1 MVFRTPNLW
10 NIPTNTST
18 GCRSFWFRMTFPY
31 RSSACGLCVAATMIT
46 SWAWSIHHR
55 GLSGVWLGKVHSF
68 GWIHL
73 DWSLPGPEW
82 VKRLGLQKFPIG
94 PRSRWCNFYR
104 FERCTDSFHQFIRAF
119 STPTSLPTS
128 SSYCSFTR
136 RISGTIA
143 SSIFLVFSSHPLWAS
158 EKPCVGERD
167 SLQTRTSSRA
177 SSIQTSCR
185 SWSSWLP
192 FLPKHT
198 CWSLRWCRYA
208 SGRHLAQVYWTA
220 VECPKSLTL
229 LRFKGCSRGE
239 LFQSFLR
246 CQAWEG
252 LQKLLLL
259 PRKHPLMESAK
270 HAEAGGLIGSSIHQT
285 STFIACRDTERIW
298 KKRDQIGSY

>member
-1 MVFRTPNLW
+1 MGAQNYGPS
-10 NIPTNTST
+10 TST
-18 GCRSFWFRMTFPY
+18 WHGWNFRIGNPCFLDVFKTPY
-31 RSSACGLCVAATMIT
+31 LWKIAKDLRRSSACGLCVAATMIT
-46 SWAWSIHHR
+46 SWAWSIRHR
-55 GLSGVWLGKVHSF
+55 GLSGVWLVKVRSF
-68 GWIHL
+68 GWILL

-82 VKRLGLQKFPIG
+82 VKRLGLRTFPIG
-94 PRSRWCNFYR
+94 RWCNFYWVWAMHR
-104 FERCTDSFHQFIRAF
+104 LIPPVYIRAF

-143 SSIFLVFSSHPLWAS
+143 SSIFLVFSSHLLWAS

-177 SSIQTSCR
+177 SSIQMSCR

-198 CWSLRWCRYA
+198 CWSLQWCRYA

-220 VECPKSLTL
+220 VECPKSPTL
-229 LRFKGCSRGE
+229 LRSKGSSRVE

-270 HAEAGGLIGSSIHQT
+270 HAEAGGLIGSSRHQT
-285 STFIACRDTERIW
+285 STFVIIC
-298 KKRDQIGSY
+298 

>member
-1 MVFRTPNLW
+1 MNFL
-10 NIPTNTST
+10 
-18 GCRSFWFRMTFPY
+18 Y
-31 RSSACGLCVAATMIT
+31 RSLACGLCVAATMVT
-46 SWAWSIHHR
+46 SLAWSTQHR
-55 GLSGVWLGKVHSF
+55 GLSGVWLGKVRSF
-68 GWIHL
+68 GWILL

-82 VKRLGLQKFPIG
+82 VKLGFRRFPIG
-94 PRSRWCNFYR
+94 PTSRCILGDIISCRS
-104 FERCTDSFHQFIRAF
+104 ERCTDSFHKFIRAF

-220 VECPKSLTL
+220 VECPKSL
-229 LRFKGCSRGE
+229 
-239 LFQSFLR
+239 
-246 CQAWEG
+246 
-252 LQKLLLL
+252 
-259 PRKHPLMESAK
+259 P
-270 HAEAGGLIGSSIHQT
+270 
-285 STFIACRDTERIW
+285 
-298 KKRDQIGSY
+298 